1 MLSLTTQTIQDHKLH
16 LDFERGGGGAVSSD
30 QLAIGL

>member
-16 LDFERGGGGAVSSD
+16 LDFKGGQCHQTNWQLVSD
-30 QLAIGL
+30 PR